1 MRTFHQDPET
11 HDDDTIHGITDG
23 NLGLT
28 WLADLSAEAASVPG
42 LNAVWLSAHACL
54 VQSHLPAPEEEP
66 LVIQV
71 VGIVDSGDWSGAVL
85 MLQ

>member
-11 HDDDTIHGITDG
+11 PDDDTIHGITDG

-28 WLADLSAEAASVPG
+28 WLADLSDAFR
-42 LNAVWLSAHACL
+42 